1 MPTTA
6 LSSVLRLIVPVVAA
20 TACWLIGAP
29 TPEPLGADAPS
40 TVFSAA
46 RADAVLGRLIGPQVP
61 HPLSSP
67 ENAAVR
73 DRVIAEFAA
82 LGIDAV
88 VERSR
93 GCRGSTRNDV
103 FSCGTVE
110 NLVAKVAPGAGPAV
124 VLLAHYDSVPAGPG
138 AADDLSGVAAIL
150 ETIRVLQAT
159 GMKTK
164 HPVIALITDGEEA
177 GMLGAAAFLSNPEA
191 KASVGAV
198 VNVEGR
204 GNQGVS
210 QLFQTSG
217 GDGPLVSLYAR
228 GAKTPS
234 TSSLSNLIYKQLPN
248 DTDLTLFIDAQLT
261 SFNFGFIKNVAHY
274 HTPLDRREN
283 LSLATLQHHGD
294 NLLAVA
300 QGLMASDFAEL
311 AGDDAMYLSA
321 AGLFV
326 PRIPKAWGPPL
337 AAVAL
342 MLVLAAAFFS
352 RAEPVSVGRRVLA
365 GVAPLLVV
373 AGSVSAGWV
382 LHGLAARISGHA
394 DPSYASP
401 AIFRAALSLGV
412 GAVAIVCSRL
422 AAPRLMALSVWGFLS
437 AVAAITAVLLPGLSP
452 LFLFPVLVA
461 APVVFAQSRRPG
473 AWSGTFGTIAL
484 ALAAVPALV
493 IWMSF
498 ARLVEPVQGLLLHP
512 GFTGPV
518 SIAAL
523 SVLPMLAGASWSRR
537 AWLVVASLSLAIAVG
552 SACLTG
558 LQPVYTAES
567 PQRLNITAI
576 DDHVTGRARWALD
589 TTGTVPAPLR
599 PAAAFSESPERVWP
613 VAVAPS
619 FVADAGPL
627 RFSAPTA
634 MSSVTAAGAGRVVTL
649 ELDASTPAHRRFVVV
664 PSGSGLTRLEV
675 DGQVYTPKPGSEATT
690 FICWTRDC
698 GGTKVLL
705 HFDSTRVVDVFLA
718 TQRYELPADAAPLVA
733 ARPSSAT
740 PSQSGDSTI
749 VFGRI
754 TLP

>member
-6 LSSVLRLIVPVVAA
+6 QSPVPRLILAVVAA
-20 TACWLIGAP
+20 TVCWRIGAP
-29 TPEPLGADAPS
+29 VPEPLGVDAPA

-46 RADAVLGRLIGPQVP
+46 RADAVLARLIGRQLP

-82 LGIDAV
+82 LGIDAI

-110 NLVAKVAPGAGPAV
+110 NLVAKVAPGEGPAV

-138 AADDLSGVAAIL
+138 AADDLSGVATIL
-150 ETIRVLQAT
+150 ETVRVLQAT
-159 GMKTK
+159 GLKTK

-177 GMLGAAAFLSNPEA
+177 GMLGAAAFLSNPQA

-234 TSSLSNLIYKQLPN
+234 TSSLSNLIYQQLPN
-248 DTDLTLFIDAQLT
+248 DTDLTLFIDAKLT

-300 QGLMASDFAEL
+300 QGLMETDFAEL
-311 AGDDAMYLSA
+311 AGDDAMYLSVV
-321 AGLFV
+321 GQFV

-337 AAVAL
+337 SAVAL

-352 RAEPVSVGRRVLA
+352 RSEPVSVGRRVLG
-365 GVAPLLVV
+365 GVMPMVVV
-373 AGSVSAGWV
+373 AGSVGAGWV
-382 LHGLAARISGHA
+382 LHGLAAKISGNA

-401 AIFRAALSLGV
+401 GFFRAALSLGV
-412 GAVAIVCSRL
+412 LAVMIVGSRV
-422 AAPRLMALSVWGFLS
+422 AGPRLMALSVWVFLS

-461 APVVFAQSRRPG
+461 APVVFAQSRRSD

-484 ALAAVPALV
+484 AIAAVPTLV

-512 GFTGPV
+512 GFTAPV

-523 SVLPMLAGASWSRR
+523 SVLPILAGASWSRR
-537 AWLVVASLSLAIAVG
+537 AWLVAALVSLVLAVG

-558 LQPVYTAES
+558 LQPAYTAER

-576 DDHVTGRARWALD
+576 DDHVIGRARWALD
-589 TTGTVPAPLR
+589 TTGTVPASLR
-599 PAAAFSESPERVWP
+599 EAASFSQAPERVWP

-627 RFSAPTA
+627 RFAAPTA
-634 MSSVTAAGAGRVVTL
+634 MTSVTPTGAGRIVTL
-649 ELDASTPAHRRFVVV
+649 ELDALTPAHRRFVVV
-664 PSGSGLTRLEV
+664 PGGSGLTRLDV
-675 DGQVYTPKPGSEATT
+675 DGQAYTPKPGSEATI

-698 GGTKVLL
+698 GGTKVAL
-705 HFDSTRVVDVFLA
+705 HFDSTRVVNVFLA
-718 TQRYELPADAAPLVA
+718 MQRYELPAEAAPLVA

-749 VFGRI
+749 VFGRVAI
-754 TLP
+754 P